1 MPVSETASGKCV
13 KAGRKMQ
20 ELFIEDQQ
28 EWSTISFGWHPK
40 SNMAYSGCGI
50 IAIWNVLV
58 DAGRVNGKNTGYA
71 WRRLTSYFERHGAV
85 WGGRFGI
92 SVAAL
97 YLYLRRNFPKVSLT
111 FRHNRFALN
120 SFGLRHDVFVATL
133 FNDKK
138 HLLAGLHTV
147 CITKSE
153 KGFAVHNCYRKDAE
167 GRWSASPYYSTLFEA
182 LAHVTVRPW
191 VIVVIGIQTRI
202 CT

>member
-1 MPVSETASGKCV
+1 MSVSATAAGECL
-13 KAGRKMQ
+13 KARRKVR

-28 EWSTISFGWHPK
+28 EWSAVPFGWHPK
-40 SNMAYSGCGI
+40 SDMAYSGCGI
-50 IAIWNVLV
+50 IAIWNVLA
-58 DAGRVNGKNTGYA
+58 DAGRIDEKNTGYVLK
-71 WRRLTSYFERHGAV
+71 RLTHHFERHGAV

-167 GRWSASPYYSTLFEA
+167 GRWSASPNYPTLSEA
-182 LAHVTVRPW
+182 LARATKNPW
-191 VIVVIGIQTRI
+191 IVAVIGVQNKS
-202 CT
+202 